1 VRGWL
6 DERGVTMAAR
16 LMGAESARVTV
27 AGVVTHRQ
35 HPETANGAVFINLE
49 DESGH
54 VNVIFSKGAWAR
66 WRTVARNSPA
76 LMIRGALQ
84 RGQGT
89 LALQAEFVEPLSLGA
104 TTPSRD
110 WR

>member
-1 VRGWL
+1 
-6 DERGVTMAAR
+6 MAAR

-54 VNVIFSKGAWAR
+54 INVIFSKGAWAR
-66 WRTVARNSPA
+66 WQPIARSSPA
-76 LMIRGALQ
+76 LMIRGSLQ

-104 TTPSRD
+104 TAPSRD
-110 WR
+110 WH